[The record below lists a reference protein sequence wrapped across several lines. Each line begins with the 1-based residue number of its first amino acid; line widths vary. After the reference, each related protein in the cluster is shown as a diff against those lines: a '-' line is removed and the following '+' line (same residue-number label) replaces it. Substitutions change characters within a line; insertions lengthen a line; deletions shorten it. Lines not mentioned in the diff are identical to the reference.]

1 MRKLFSILVVALLA
15 LNLNAS
21 QFTQEMSLEGFS
33 AWENKATYDA
43 ETKVLTP
50 TVAWGGGQKWL
61 GSYDASQYTQLV
73 LELASACTQNV
84 SFSVYYTAG
93 DGTASQETILSAGAT
108 KATIELNGATI
119 EKIFVSL
126 YSETYADVTIAIS
139 RIYLVGTNGKQSVVT
154 INNEEKTTENW
165 AYGITLE
172 ASLFT
177 DAHVGDQVIINLVTN
192 PYTGES
198 VYYQVRATS
207 NNTDLESLP
216 GTVNV
221 GEAATQVRFTLTEA
235 DLAKLR
241 THGAWISGHY
251 VTLKSVQMK
260 KHAIWH
266 AESTVVGENWTT
278 VENLSADKFTGLLVG
293 DIIKITLAS
302 VENDGQLFL
311 SQGNYSEFTVKPNFY
326 FNSAISEPFTVSYA
340 INQSMLDEL
349 RANGM
354 IIAGKKF
361 TVTEVYVEAAEA
373 QKVSKEITVTDAGMA
388 TLVLP
393 FNVPELPDGVEAYT
407 LSNDGTNEIVAT
419 EVNALEADKP
429 VLIIANAGTYT
440 FVSEWGGN
448 ADIQYKSTWS
458 VGTYVNGS
466 LNGNYA
472 DPFTLYPSSEAGT
485 NHYILQKHGEEKA
498 FYQVLDEAVTVNP
511 YSAFLT
517 CGYNASAAGPK
528 PAPMRIV
535 FRENT
540 TTGVENTVSAT
551 FGGSQKILRNG
562 QLYILRNGVEYNVN
576 GQMTK

>member
-1 MRKLFSILVVALLA
+1 MRKLFSILSVALLA

-33 AWENKATYDA
+33 VGDDA
-43 ETKVLTP
+43 NYNAGTKVLTP
-50 TVAWGGGQKWL
+50 TAAWGGGQIWL
-61 GSYDASQYTQLV
+61 ESYDASQYTQLV
-73 LELASACTQNV
+73 LELASPCTQNV
-84 SFSVYYTAG
+84 KFSVYYTAG
-93 DGTASQETILSAGAT
+93 DETASQETILSAGAT

-154 INNEEKTTENW
+154 IKDEEKATGDW
-165 AYGITLE
+165 ANGMSLD

-177 DAHVGDQVIINLVTN
+177 DAHVGDQVIINFVTN
-192 PYTGES
+192 PYTSG
-198 VYYQVRATS
+198 YYQVSATS

-235 DLAKLR
+235 DLAKLK
-241 THGAWISGHY
+241 TYGAWINGHS

-260 KHAIWH
+260 KHAILY
-266 AESTVVGENWTT
+266 AESTVVGEWTN
-278 VENLSADKFTGLLVG
+278 VANLSADKFTGLSVG

-302 VENDGQLFL
+302 VEKDGKLFL
-311 SQGNYSEFTVKPNFY
+311 SQGNHSEFTVKPNFY

-354 IIAGKKF
+354 IIKGIKF

-458 VGTYVNGS
+458 VGTYANGS

-485 NHYILQKHGEEKA
+485 NHYILQKHGEETA
-498 FYQVLDEAVTVNP
+498 FYQVLEGSVTVNP

-517 CGYNASAAGPK
+517 CGYNASTAGPK
-528 PAPMRIV
+528 TAPMRIV

-540 TTGVENTVSAT
+540 TTGVDNIESAKI
-551 FGGSQKILRNG
+551 GGSTKFLRNG